1 MAYTFNLS
9 IQETVVGGSL
19 EFKTSQYSETL
30 PQKKSG
36 WLWNLLCFVGTYIQW
51 HGMQAS
57 EQQWFLLLSLGP
69 GGCVR
74 FILAITWSW
83 EGVLQGWDRN
93 GLFLSEGEKSL
104 TVLGC
109 VASFS
114 FLIFVFYVCICV
126 YSHKYAFLFE
136 GQMLITLLFETGS
149 CTESNAHFSVRLARQ
164 WVLESLSLQ
173 LSQHRC

>member
-1 MAYTFNLS
+1 MCEVYSCHYLILRGGTPGVR
-9 IQETVVGGSL
+9 QEW
-19 EFKTSQYSETL
+19 
-30 PQKKSG
+30 P
-36 WLWNLLCFVGTYIQW
+36 
-51 HGMQAS
+51 
-57 EQQWFLLLSLGP
+57 
-69 GGCVR
+69 
-74 FILAITWSW
+74 
-83 EGVLQGWDRN
+83 
-93 GLFLSEGEKSL
+93 FLSEGEKSL

-164 WVLESLSLQ
+164 
-173 LSQHRC
+173 

>member
-1 MAYTFNLS
+1 MPLPDPERGYSRGETGMAF
-9 IQETVVGGSL
+9 
-19 EFKTSQYSETL
+19 
-30 PQKKSG
+30 
-36 WLWNLLCFVGTYIQW
+36 
-51 HGMQAS
+51 
-57 EQQWFLLLSLGP
+57 
-69 GGCVR
+69 
-74 FILAITWSW
+74 
-83 EGVLQGWDRN
+83 
-93 GLFLSEGEKSL
+93 FLSEGEKSL

-164 WVLESLSLQ
+164 
-173 LSQHRC
+173 